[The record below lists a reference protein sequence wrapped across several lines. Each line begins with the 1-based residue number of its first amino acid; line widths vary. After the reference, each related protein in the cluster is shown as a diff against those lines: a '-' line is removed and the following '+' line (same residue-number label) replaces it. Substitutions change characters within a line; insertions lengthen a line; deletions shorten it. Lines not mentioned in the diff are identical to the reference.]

1 MLLLSWND
9 DCEQP
14 IMPCTNPYV
23 CVDSLVLLLNLSQ
36 RDAGIWYGCGC
47 GCGYRRRLRFDQTN
61 SETLTKIKNKF
72 GGKIEIRFLIC
83 LLMSQAIVMWNGE
96 TSRRTRSRGDSR
108 KVVDIGWGRKISPI
122 GEQTHISSIGESRE
136 LYPRWDT
143 ADAFKIKVKIDRPI
157 CNIEEFECPAQSST
171 WDTADAFKIKVK
183 IDRPILQY
191 ERELESAGTSA
202 VTVATPLPAWFIETE
217 SDDDLLDEDEDVE
230 EDNDHE
236 SEVPEHAE
244 PVGQKIEASP
254 APKEAERQLSKK
266 ERRKKELAELEALL
280 ADFGSEQ
287 KEKGPDD
294 LPDVAHEKIEGD
306 QQGKNMEKKNGAT
319 SEPKSAKKKKK
330 KDKASKEVK
339 ESEDQPNNVDASIGP
354 EETGGAGQVEDVST
368 VDIKERLKRVASAKK
383 KKSGKEPDAA
393 ARAAAIEAAARSS
406 KLAAAKKKEKSHYN
420 QQPMR

>member
-1 MLLLSWND
+1 MMGSNRREEGSVMVKNSNVFAALDTLRKKKKSDKDKSSKGSSSKKEPDPQVSWAPAPLTVKSWADVD
-9 DCEQP
+9 DEDDDDYYATTAPLNTFLGSKEPEKKPEQP
-14 IMPCTNPYV
+14 V
-23 CVDSLVLLLNLSQ
+23 
-36 RDAGIWYGCGC
+36 
-47 GCGYRRRLRFDQTN
+47 
-61 SETLTKIKNKF
+61 E
-72 GGKIEIRFLIC
+72 
-83 LLMSQAIVMWNGE
+83 
-96 TSRRTRSRGDSR
+96 
-108 KVVDIGWGRKISPI
+108 
-122 GEQTHISSIGESRE
+122 
-136 LYPRWDT
+136 
-143 ADAFKIKVKIDRPI
+143 
-157 CNIEEFECPAQSST
+157 
-171 WDTADAFKIKVK
+171 
-183 IDRPILQY
+183 
-191 ERELESAGTSA
+191 
-202 VTVATPLPAWFIETE
+202 ETE
-217 SDDDLLDEDEDVE
+217 SDDELLDEDEDAE

-294 LPDVAHEKIEGD
+294 LPDVAHEKTEGD
-306 QQGKNMEKKNGAT
+306 QQGKNMEKKNGET

>member
-1 MLLLSWND
+1 M
-9 DCEQP
+9 
-14 IMPCTNPYV
+14 
-23 CVDSLVLLLNLSQ
+23 
-36 RDAGIWYGCGC
+36 
-47 GCGYRRRLRFDQTN
+47 
-61 SETLTKIKNKF
+61 
-72 GGKIEIRFLIC
+72 
-83 LLMSQAIVMWNGE
+83 
-96 TSRRTRSRGDSR
+96 
-108 KVVDIGWGRKISPI
+108 
-122 GEQTHISSIGESRE
+122 
-136 LYPRWDT
+136 
-143 ADAFKIKVKIDRPI
+143 
-157 CNIEEFECPAQSST
+157 
-171 WDTADAFKIKVK
+171 
-183 IDRPILQY
+183 
-191 ERELESAGTSA
+191 
-202 VTVATPLPAWFIETE
+202 ETE

-294 LPDVAHEKIEGD
+294 LPGNSFASCTDNGVSVDVAHEKIEGD